1 MAELR
6 SLMSKCTKGS
16 LQWRRYNKALKRANA
31 EARAGLRNI
40 DHQVSHKV
48 AKIVHDH
55 GIEKITVGDVR
66 GIEKRTNQSERRR
79 CKTSRNQRR
88 RLSQWDRGIQEDY
101 LSYKTGL
108 DLEYTKEDFS

>member
-31 EARAGLRNI
+31 EARAGLPNI

-48 AKIVHDH
+48 AQIVHDH
-55 GIEKITVGDVR
+55 ESRKSPSGMCERPRLVFGLKTYP
-66 GIEKRTNQSERRR
+66 RTR
-79 CKTSRNQRR
+79 KTKDLP
-88 RLSQWDRGIQEDY
+88 LS
-101 LSYKTGL
+101 
-108 DLEYTKEDFS
+108 